1 MKDRNTTLLGIF
13 TILAAV
19 SSAGIAMFDGDAAT
33 NIDFGSAIAA
43 ITAGIG
49 LIKAADAK
57 KAADAQ

>member
-1 MKDRNTTLLGIF
+1 MKDRNTTMLGIF

-33 NIDFGSAIAA
+33 NIDFASAIAA

-49 LIKAADAK
+49 LIKAADSK
-57 KAADAQ
+57 KSDAQ